1 MTPERTPYSRKK
13 SSNDFFFGLT
23 IRFFASLDGDG
34 IPTFDPVTMGLPL
47 ASGRL
52 KIVVSR

>member
-34 IPTFDPVTMGLPL
+34 IPTFDSVTMGLPL